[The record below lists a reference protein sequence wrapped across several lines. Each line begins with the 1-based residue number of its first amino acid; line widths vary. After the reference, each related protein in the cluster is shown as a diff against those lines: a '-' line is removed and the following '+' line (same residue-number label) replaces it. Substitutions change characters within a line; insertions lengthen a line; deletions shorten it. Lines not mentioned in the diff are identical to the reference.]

1 MNTTALSRF
10 ETVTLGEFNRR
21 LIEEQGQT
29 NLHFSTYEE
38 LKDIHDNEGTTR
50 KYLTGI
56 AEHVIMDYID
66 TLLSEEMTALE
77 DVFNMQGVSDDQL
90 VRQISIRCA
99 LWEKYVTSPSNKQK
113 RMM

>member
-1 MNTTALSRF
+1 
-10 ETVTLGEFNRR
+10 
-21 LIEEQGQT
+21 
-29 NLHFSTYEE
+29 
-38 LKDIHDNEGTTR
+38 
-50 KYLTGI
+50 
-56 AEHVIMDYID
+56 MDYID